1 MRPGNA
7 ACFAYIVGHADAETR
22 NGAACAGSPRHARLR
37 RVFRLSRLAE
47 PGEPLS
53 GHFLV
58 AMILGTMFSLVV
70 GCGLMALVFYSSR
83 HGYDEPPDFRK

>member
-1 MRPGNA
+1 MKKPKLGTVLLVLALA
-7 ACFAYIVGHADAETR
+7 AMLGIAGTFAYRGL
-22 NGAACAGSPRHARLR
+22 AA
-37 RVFRLSRLAE
+37 
-47 PGEPLS
+47 PGEQLS

-58 AMILGTMFSLVV
+58 AMTLGTVFSIAV